1 MKKITLKKMVII
13 ALVIFIILLIIFSI
27 PFIQFIENPNK
38 LRKYIDSFGVFAP
51 LIFILLSMTQI
62 LIPFIPG
69 EPFELLAGYSF
80 GFIKGSLLCILA
92 GSLASTIIIIMVKK
106 YNLLLVDLFFPKNEY
121 RVLDKL
127 KSKKAF
133 LVYSLLFII
142 PGTPKDLLCYF
153 GGLADYDLLPLIL
166 ITTIGRIPSII
177 TSTFPANALSER
189 KYTFAIIVYVI
200 TGIISILGYLYYKKR
215 ISDK

>member
-38 LRKYIDSFGVFAP
+38 LRKYIDSFGVLAP
-51 LIFILLSMTQI
+51 LIFILLSMVQI

-92 GSLASTIIIIMVKK
+92 SSLASIIIILMVKK
-106 YNLLLVDLFFPKNEY
+106 HGLLLVDLFFPKNEY
-121 RVLDKL
+121 NVLDKL

-133 LVYSLLFII
+133 LIYSLLFII

-153 GGLADYDLLPLIL
+153 GGLADYDLLPLL
-166 ITTIGRIPSII
+166 FITIIGRIPSIV
-177 TSTFPANALSER
+177 TSTYPANALSER
-189 KYTFAIIVYVI
+189 KYLFAIIVYAI

-215 ISDK
+215 IADK